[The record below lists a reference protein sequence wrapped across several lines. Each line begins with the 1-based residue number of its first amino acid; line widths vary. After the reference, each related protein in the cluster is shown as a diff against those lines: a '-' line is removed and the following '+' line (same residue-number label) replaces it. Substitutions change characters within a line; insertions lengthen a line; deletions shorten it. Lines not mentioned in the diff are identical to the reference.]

1 MISIDAFL
9 ALYDALPGE
18 DEIELEFYGER
29 PHDYMIIKGG
39 DEAIFQYYRH
49 GEDDDISFPFIRD
62 LIAAELPDGICLA
75 RDWGKLEV
83 VIIDST
89 WVLPNEWDIADLE
102 KRFSIT
108 LS

>member
-18 DEIELEFYGER
+18 DEIELEFYGDR

-49 GEDDDISFPFIRD
+49 GGDDYISFPSIRD

>member
-29 PHDYMIIKGG
+29 PHDCMIIKGG

-49 GEDDDISFPFIRD
+49 GEDDHISFPSIRD

>member
-1 MISIDAFL
+1 MISLDAFL
-9 ALYDALPGE
+9 TLYDALPGE

-39 DEAIFQYYRH
+39 HEAIFQYYRH
-49 GEDDDISFPFIRD
+49 YEHACISFPSIRD
-62 LIAAELPDGICLA
+62 LIAAELPDDICLA
-75 RDWGKLEV
+75 RDWDELEV

-89 WVLPNEWDIADLE
+89 WVLPDEWDIMDLE

>member
-9 ALYDALPGE
+9 TLYDALPGE

-49 GEDDDISFPFIRD
+49 YEGSCISFPSIRD
-62 LIAAELPDGICLA
+62 LVAAELPDGICLA
-75 RDWGKLEV
+75 RDWDELEV
-83 VIIDST
+83 VIVDST

-102 KRFSIT
+102 RRYSIT